1 MIGRRRPTAPA
12 PNPWEEEG
20 RRLAPQ
26 LAGLSSAV
34 VIGPDAETSARVA
47 LGAARAVASERRV
60 AVADLVGAPAV
71 LGALPGAA
79 DAPGI
84 IDSFLRGISLNDVA
98 RPAAD
103 GTPSLFILPRGNEP
117 TLPEEMLHSDRWS
130 RLAAGF
136 AEAGALLLIVARVG
150 TPALDALV
158 RQTEGVVSV
167 GEARIPMEW
176 RVIAQAGE
184 RTPAPTP
191 AAMRTPSPTP
201 AAMRSSARS
210 PLRRRRLIAG
220 LVAVLLVAAGVA
232 LWQLA
237 PRRAAQPAS
246 APPRVATP
254 QPAVLPAAQPADTV
268 RVSDPVN
275 PLDSAAAAQF
285 AVALVATNTAAGA
298 NLWIRERGNQLAGLT
313 VSPVLLGAAG
323 ARWHKV
329 IVGAWRD
336 RAGADSLLAAL
347 RDEDVLRAGAGAVVR
362 VPLALLLEAGVPRRA
377 ATARLSAL
385 AARGVSAYALLQDDG
400 SVRLF
405 AGAFET
411 AAAAVPLDADLRAAG
426 LAPQVAYR
434 TGRTF

>member
-1 MIGRRRPTAPA
+1 MIGRRRPAAPA

-26 LAGLSSAV
+26 LIGLSSAV
-34 VIGPDAETSARVA
+34 VIGLDAGSSARVA
-47 LGAARAVASERRV
+47 LGAARATAHERHV
-60 AVADLVGAPAV
+60 AVADLVGAPSV
-71 LGALPGAA
+71 FGALAGAA

-84 IDSFLRGISLNDVA
+84 IDSFVRGVSLNDIA

-117 TLPEEMLHSDRWS
+117 TLPEEMLQSDRWS

-136 AEAGALLLIVARVG
+136 AEAGALLLIVARAG

-158 RQTEGVVSV
+158 RQTDGVVSV
-167 GEARIPMEW
+167 GGADIPMEW

-184 RTPAPTP
+184 RVAAPAPRAVQSRRP
-191 AAMRTPSPTP
+191 P
-201 AAMRSSARS
+201 SARG
-210 PLRRRRLIAG
+210 PR
-220 LVAVLLVAAGVA
+220 VAAVVVGVLLVIAGFA
-232 LWQLA
+232 RWQRY
-237 PRRAAQPAS
+237 PRATTQPAS
-246 APPRVATP
+246 APPIAAS
-254 QPAVLPAAQPADTV
+254 QPAAIPVASPADTV

-285 AVALVATNTAAGA
+285 AVELVATNTAAGA

-313 VSPVLLGAAG
+313 VSPVSLGVAAS
-323 ARWHKV
+323 RWHKV
-329 IVGAWRD
+329 IAGAWRD

-347 RDEDVLRAGAGAVVR
+347 RAENVLRAGAGAVVR
-362 VPLALLLEAGVPRRA
+362 VPLALLLEADVPRGA
-377 ATARLSAL
+377 ANARVAAL
-385 AARGVSAYALLQDDG
+385 AARGVSAYALVQDDG

-426 LAPQVAYR
+426 LAPQLAYR

>member
-1 MIGRRRPTAPA
+1 MIGRRRPPAPA

-34 VIGPDAETSARVA
+34 VIGVDADASARVA
-47 LGAARAVASERRV
+47 LGAARASASARRV
-60 AVADLVGAPAV
+60 AVADLVGAPSA
-71 LGALPGAA
+71 LGALAGTA

-84 IDSFLRGISLNDVA
+84 IDSFLRGVSLNDIA

-103 GTPSLFILPRGNEP
+103 GTPSLFILPRGNES
-117 TLPEEMLHSDRWS
+117 TLPEAMLQSDRWS

-136 AEAGALLLIVARVG
+136 AEAGALLLIVARAG

-158 RQTEGVVSV
+158 RQTDGVVSV
-167 GEARIPMEW
+167 GDAEIPMEW

-184 RTPAPTP
+184 RVPVPTP
-191 AAMRTPSPTP
+191 AAVRIQRRPSSRGRRV
-201 AAMRSSARS
+201 AAVVV
-210 PLRRRRLIAG
+210 G
-220 LVAVLLVAAGVA
+220 VLLVVAGVA
-232 LWQLA
+232 LWRQS
-237 PRRAAQPAS
+237 PRSPVQPAS
-246 APPRVATP
+246 APPLDSRP
-254 QPAVLPAAQPADTV
+254 QAAASPVSPPADTV
-268 RVSDPVN
+268 RVPDPVN

-285 AVALVATNTAAGA
+285 AVELVATNTVAGA
-298 NLWIRERGNQLAGLT
+298 NLWIRERGIQLAGLT

-329 IVGAWRD
+329 IAGAWRD
-336 RAGADSLLAAL
+336 RIGADSLLAAL
-347 RDEDVLRAGAGAVVR
+347 RNKDVLRAGAGAVVR
-362 VPLALLLEAGVPRRA
+362 VPFALLLEAGVPRSA
-377 ATARLSAL
+377 ANARVAAL
-385 AARGVSAYALLQDDG
+385 AARGVPAYALLQDDG

-411 AAAAVPLDADLRAAG
+411 AAAAVPFNAELRATG
-426 LAPQVAYR
+426 LAPQLAYR

>member
-1 MIGRRRPTAPA
+1 MIGRRRPAAPA
-12 PNPWEEEG
+12 LNAWEEEG

-26 LAGLSSAV
+26 LVGLSSAV
-34 VIGPDAETSARVA
+34 VIGLDAESSARVA
-47 LGAARAVASERRV
+47 LGAARAIAHERHV
-60 AVADLVGAPAV
+60 AVADLVGAPTA
-71 LGALPGAA
+71 LGALAGAA
-79 DAPGI
+79 EAPGI
-84 IDSFLRGISLNDVA
+84 IDSFVRGVSLNDIA

-117 TLPEEMLHSDRWS
+117 NLPEEMLRSDRWS

-136 AEAGALLLIVARVG
+136 AEAGALLLIVARAG

-158 RQTEGVVSV
+158 RQTDGVVSV
-167 GEARIPMEW
+167 GNADIPMEW

-184 RTPAPTP
+184 RVPAPTP
-191 AAMRTPSPTP
+191 VAVHGERRP
-201 AAMRSSARS
+201 SARG
-210 PLRRRRLIAG
+210 RRVAAVIAG
-220 LVAVLLVAAGVA
+220 VLLVIAGVA
-232 LWQLA
+232 LWQRY
-237 PRRAAQPAS
+237 PRATTQPAS
-246 APPRVATP
+246 APPILAAP
-254 QPAVLPAAQPADTV
+254 EPAALPVSSPADTV

-285 AVALVATNTAAGA
+285 AVELVATNTAAGA

-313 VSPVLLGAAG
+313 VSPVLLGAA
-323 ARWHKV
+323 ASRWHRV
-329 IVGAWRD
+329 IAGAWRD

-362 VPLALLLEAGVPRRA
+362 VPLALLLEADVPRGA
-377 ATARLSAL
+377 ANARVAAL
-385 AARGVSAYALLQDDG
+385 AARGVSAYALMQDDG

-411 AAAAVPLDADLRAAG
+411 AAAAVPLDADLRAVG
-426 LAPQVAYR
+426 LAPQLAYR